1 MRNRFGLRYSAPSVL
16 AALLVT
22 AASVIS
28 AGGASATA
36 VTAHSSGPTAHVI
49 VQATA
54 NEIDQ
59 AKASVRASGGTIGL
73 DLDIINGFAAT
84 VPASAVA
91 QLEHAPGVRIESP
104 DAPAQLEGSSY
115 DPKTDIG
122 SPDGIATDIGS
133 ATYWNAGFTGQN
145 IGVALIDSGVA
156 PVNGLATPGKV
167 IYGPDFTPTGYFS
180 EVRGLDTFG
189 HGTFMAGLIA
199 GKDNGLTAPY
209 DPKGSSFLG
218 TAPDAHIV
226 SVKVADALG
235 ATNQSAIIAGIGWVV
250 SHRNDSGLNIRVL
263 NLSLGVRTGTAY
275 TNDPLAAAAE
285 AAWKSGIVVVT
296 AAGNDNTVG
305 LLSPAYDPYVIAV
318 AAVDT
323 KSKQNNGDDVIASFT
338 NQGDGVRNPDFATV
352 GTHVVSLRDPGSQID
367 QQYGTGAGSVNAQ
380 LMRGSGTSESAAIVS
395 GAVALLLSQRPSL
408 TPDQAKATLKVHA
421 TWMFNPTQGGQGE
434 LNLGWA
440 FNAATETGTQSYASA
455 SNGTVNTPYIGAG
468 ASTTPAG
475 AAWTGAT
482 WTTGAWTGARW
493 TGATWTGARWTGAA
507 WTGATWTGARWT
519 GAAWTGAT
527 WTSTLWQT
535 ASES

>member
-1 MRNRFGLRYSAPSVL
+1 MRLRFGLRYSLPTAL
-16 AALLVT
+16 TALLV
-22 AASVIS
+22 AASSAVS
-28 AGGASATA
+28 AGGASAA
-36 VTAHSSGPTAHVI
+36 AATAHGSGPGTHVI
-49 VQATA
+49 VQASA
-54 NEIDQ
+54 HDVAQ
-59 AKASVRASGGTIGL
+59 AKSSVRALGGTVGI

-84 VPASAVA
+84 VPADAVA
-91 QLEHAPGVRIESP
+91 QLEHAPGVRTASP
-104 DAPAQLEGSSY
+104 DAPAQLAGATYNPATDPGSPSGVAN
-115 DPKTDIG
+115 DIG
-122 SPDGIATDIGS
+122 ST
-133 ATYWNAGFTGQN
+133 TYWNAGFTGQN

-167 IYGPDFTPTGYFS
+167 IYGPDFTPTGYFT

-209 DPKGSSFLG
+209 NLQSSSFLG

-226 SVKVADALG
+226 SVKVADAQG
-235 ATNQSAIIAGIGWVV
+235 ATTQSAIIAAIGWVV
-250 SHRNDSGLNIRVL
+250 SHRNDSGLNMRVL
-263 NLSLGVRTGTAY
+263 NLSLGVRTGVAY

-323 KSKQNNGDDVIASFT
+323 KSAQNNGDDMIATFT
-338 NQGDGVRNPDFATV
+338 NKGDGVRNPDFATV
-352 GTHVVSLRDPGSQID
+352 GTHVVSLRDPGSAID
-367 QQYGTGAGSVNAQ
+367 QQYGTGAGSVNSQ
-380 LMRGSGTSESAAIVS
+380 LMRGSGTSESAAITS
-395 GAVALLLSQRPSL
+395 GAVALLLSQRPNL

-421 TWMFNPTQGGQGE
+421 TWMNNPTQGGQGE
-434 LNLGWA
+434 LNMGWT
-440 FNAATETGTQSYASA
+440 FNAATETGTQSFASA
-455 SNGTVNTPYIGAG
+455 SNGTVNTPYISAG
-468 ASTTPAG
+468 ASRTPAG

-482 WTTGAWTGARW
+482 WTTGSWTGARW

-527 WTSTLWQT
+527 WTSGLWQT
-535 ASES
+535 ASQS